1 MLLLCIDAKT
11 AEDAVSSMFRNLID
25 GLPDSLIPALV
36 EKDVVS
42 KPDQELM
49 NEMTRGQKTAYLLNE
64 IVMQLL
70 KEKALTK
77 FESFLEAMEQS
88 EDYTCRSLAT
98 DLSTKLGRQVK
109 ASFPKIIPPS
119 GNYPYTYVCSYYK

>member
-11 AEDAVSSMFRNLID
+11 AEDAVSNMFRDLID

-49 NEMTRGQKTAYLLNE
+49 NKMTRGQKTAYLLNK

-70 KEKALTK
+70 KEKAVDI
-77 FESFLEAMEQS
+77 E
-88 EDYTCRSLAT
+88 
-98 DLSTKLGRQVK
+98 
-109 ASFPKIIPPS
+109 PKVGSISVGS
-119 GNYPYTYVCSYYK
+119 GY